1 VVDKQ
6 AQTVEVSFEDV
17 VGFFAK
23 LEYASFVEAVR
34 SNSKRYIKLFT
45 DAADLLEVERRSPR
59 NEIEEFDEELNNF
72 RLSNMDKK
80 DGPKPPEQIVN
91 MLRRK
96 LYPLV

>member
-1 VVDKQ
+1 MVDKQ
-6 AQTVEVSFEDV
+6 AQTVEVSFED
-17 VGFFAK
+17 G
-23 LEYASFVEAVR
+23 
-34 SNSKRYIKLFT
+34 YIKLFT
-45 DAADLLEVERRSPR
+45 DAADLLEVERRTPR
-59 NEIEEFDEELNNF
+59 TETEEFDEELNNF